1 MRWIK
6 TSLEHTY
13 EKLTDDIVTFS
24 LDLDSV
30 CGVHCV
36 TMTDTK
42 GNVTYLS
49 DQFAE
54 EEVALAVLDELMVF
68 ITEEDDAII
77 DMDVVFELAMDRR

>member
-24 LDLDSV
+24 LVTV
-30 CGVHCV
+30 CGVHSV
-36 TMTDTK
+36 AMTDTK

-54 EEVALAVLDELMVF
+54 EEVALAILDELMVF
-68 ITEEDDAII
+68 VTQEDDAII
-77 DMDVVFELAMDRR
+77 DMDVVFELAMDRRK

>member
-24 LDLDSV
+24 LVSV
-30 CGVHCV
+30 YGVHCV
-36 TMTDTK
+36 AMTDTK